1 MDAFIEFPE
10 KPSLKKTLSSD
21 FGRLSSIQHKV
32 IQDVSK
38 AHVESF
44 NYVLREGLSRAV
56 ADIPPC
62 EFALPNGDRVKLE
75 IRDPY
80 IGSPMISKNT
90 IGVVTPQVY
99 PAECRNR
106 GTTYRGRLDV
116 TVVWSVN
123 GVHQDT
129 IKKTVGEVPIMVKS
143 QVCNIAKMSPAEL
156 VRRGEEAGEFGGYF
170 IVNGNEKIIRM
181 LIMTRRNYPIA
192 MVRPSWKNRG
202 KMFSE
207 FGVSLRSVKPDQTG
221 TNMVLHYLTNGT
233 VQVMFSYMKEL
244 FFMPVMML
252 LKALCDVSDHH
263 IYSELIAGKEKDSF
277 FKGCIIN
284 MLRQVQNE
292 GLLTRD
298 QVRAYIGEKF
308 RICMRLPDWYS
319 DEEVATFLL
328 KHCICVHTESNVDK
342 FNLILLMI
350 RKLFAVA
357 KGECAIESADN
368 PMNHE
373 ILLAG
378 HLYLM
383 VLKEKLSGFLYS
395 IRQNIE
401 KKAKSTGS
409 AFKLSIAN
417 FSRALA
423 TSWDLTSAMNY
434 FLATGNVVTK
444 TGLGLMQFTGTT
456 VIAEKLNYWRYLSH
470 FRCVHRGAFFAEM
483 RTTTVRKLLPEA
495 WGFLCPVHTPD
506 GAPCGLLNHLTAL
519 VEVVNQ
525 QLPTSHL
532 PSLLVGL
539 GMAPLDGIRPNVA
552 ESYVV
557 VLDGRVLGYVED
569 SSVENMVTSLRTMK
583 ACGLEKVPQT
593 MEIGFVP
600 KTSQASQYPGVFLF
614 TSVARMMRPVLNMRT
629 DTIEWIGTFEQV
641 HLSICVVRDEAYEGI
656 TTHQELRQTSML
668 SLLANMIPYSDF
680 NQSPR
685 NMYQC
690 QMGKQTMGTPC
701 QALRYRSDNKLYRIQ
716 TPQTPL
722 VRPTAYD
729 HYDMDEYPTGT
740 NAIVAVI
747 SYTGYDMEDAM
758 VLNKSSVERGFKHG
772 SIYKSEVVNL
782 RVLGGD
788 TGRQVSLVFG
798 RKMTDRHLEGHIDLD
813 GLPYI
818 GTKVEHNQPVCSF
831 INVVTGETKVHK
843 YKNMEAGYIHEV
855 KLLGNDT
862 GTDILQAVCIT
873 YWIQRNPM
881 IGDKFASRHGQ
892 KGVCSLLLPVEN
904 MPFTE
909 SGMTPDIIFNPHGFP
924 SRMTIGM
931 MIESMA
937 GKSSMLHGVAHDA
950 TPFKFS
956 EDQPASEYFG
966 ELLQKAGYNYY
977 GTERMYSGVDGREL
991 EADIFF
997 GVVYYQRLRHM
1008 VADKYQVRTTGPVDT
1023 LTHQPVKGRKR
1034 AGGIRFGEMERDSL
1048 LAHGA
1053 SFLLQDRLFNCSD
1066 KSLAHL
1072 CTKCQSMLSPVV
1084 DKAESDVVRKWKC
1097 PTCQTSDFIE
1107 IISIPYVFRYLV
1119 AELAAMN
1126 IGVKLQVK

>member
-10 KPSLKKTLSSD
+10 KPSLEKTLTSD
-21 FGRLSSIQHKV
+21 FGKLTSKQYKV

-44 NYVLREGLSRAV
+44 NYMLKEGLSRAV

-62 EFALPNGDRVKLE
+62 EFGLPNGDRIKLE
-75 IRDPY
+75 LRDPY

-106 GTTYRGRLDV
+106 GTTYRGKLDV
-116 TVVWSVN
+116 TIVWSMN
-123 GVHQDT
+123 GVQQDT
-129 IKKTVGEVPIMVKS
+129 IKKTAGEVPIMVKS
-143 QVCNIAKMSPAEL
+143 LACNIAKMSPAEL

-170 IVNGNEKIIRM
+170 VVNGNEKIIRM

-207 FGVSLRSVKPDQTG
+207 YGVSLRSVKPDQTG
-221 TNMVLHYLTNGT
+221 SNLVLHYLTNGT

-252 LKALCDVSDHH
+252 LKALCDVTDHH
-263 IYSELIAGKEKDSF
+263 IYSELTAGKEDDSF

-292 GLLTRD
+292 GLLTRSE
-298 QVRAYIGEKF
+298 VRAYIGEKF
-308 RICMRLPDWYS
+308 RICMRLPEWYS
-319 DEEVATFLL
+319 DEQVAVFLL
-328 KHCICVHTESNVDK
+328 RHCICVHMESNVDK

-357 KGECAIESADN
+357 KGECAVESPDN

-373 ILLAG
+373 VLLAG

-401 KKAKSTGS
+401 KKAKSTGAS
-409 AFKLSIAN
+409 FKLNVAN

-423 TSWDLTSAMNY
+423 TAWDVTSAMNY
-434 FLATGNVVTK
+434 FLATGNVVSK
-444 TGLGLMQFTGTT
+444 SGLGLMQFTGTT

-506 GAPCGLLNHLTAL
+506 GAPCGLLNHMTAL
-519 VEVVNQ
+519 AEMVNQ
-525 QLPTSHL
+525 QHPTGHL
-532 PSLLVGL
+532 PALLASL
-539 GMAPLDGIRPNVA
+539 GMAPLDGIRPNIA

-569 SSVENMVTSLRTMK
+569 TKVETLVTSLRMLK
-583 ACGLEKVPQT
+583 ACGLEKVPPT
-593 MEIGFVP
+593 LEIGFVP

-614 TSVARMMRPVLNMRT
+614 STVARMMRPVLNMAT
-629 DTIEWIGTFEQV
+629 NTVEWIGTFEQV
-641 HLSICVVRDEAYEGI
+641 HLSICVVPEEAHEGI

-668 SLLANMIPYSDF
+668 SVLANMIPYSDF

-701 QALRYRSDNKLYRIQ
+701 QALRYRSDNKMYRIQ
-716 TPQTPL
+716 SPQTPV

-729 HYDMDEYPTGT
+729 HYHMDDFPTGT

-772 SIYKSEVVNL
+772 SIYKSEVINL
-782 RVLGGD
+782 RVLAGD
-788 TGRQVSLVFG
+788 TGKQVSLVFG
-798 RKMTDRHLEGHIDLD
+798 RKMTDRHLEDRIDLD

-818 GTKVEHNQPVCSF
+818 GTRVEHNQPVCSF
-831 INVVTGETKVHK
+831 INVVTGETRVHK
-843 YKNMEAGYIHEV
+843 YKSMEAGYIHDV

-862 GTDILQAVCIT
+862 GTDVLQNICIT

-892 KGVCSLLLPVEN
+892 KGVCSQMWPVEN
-904 MPFTE
+904 LPFTE

-937 GKSSMLHGVAHDA
+937 GKSSMLHGVVHDA

-1066 KSLAHL
+1066 KSLAYV
-1072 CTKCQSMLSPVV
+1072 CSKCMSMLSPVIDRV
-1084 DKAESDVVRKWKC
+1084 DGDIIRKWTC
-1097 PTCQTSDFIE
+1097 PTCRTGDFIE

-1126 IGVKLQVK
+1126 INVKLHVK

>member
-1 MDAFIEFPE
+1 MDAFTEFPE
-10 KPSLKKTLSSD
+10 KPSLRKTLTHE
-21 FGRLSSIQHKV
+21 FGKLPNKQYKV
-32 IQDVSK
+32 IQNVSK
-38 AHVESF
+38 AHIESF
-44 NYVLREGLSRAV
+44 NYMLKEGLSRAV
-56 ADIPPC
+56 ADIPPS
-62 EFALPNGDRVKLE
+62 EFALPNGDRIKIE
-75 IRDPY
+75 MKDPF
-80 IGSPMISKNT
+80 IGNPMISKNT
-90 IGVVTPQVY
+90 IGVVTPQIY

-106 GTTYRGRLDV
+106 GTTYRGKLDV
-116 TVVWSVN
+116 TLCWSLN
-123 GVHQDT
+123 GVQQDV
-129 IKKTVGEVPIMVKS
+129 IKKTAGEVPIMVKS
-143 QVCNIAKMSPAEL
+143 QVCNLSKLSPKEL
-156 VRRGEEAGEFGGYF
+156 VQRGEESEEFGGYF
-170 IVNGNEKIIRM
+170 VVNGNEKIIRM

-192 MVRPSWKNRG
+192 MMRNSWKNRG
-202 KMFSE
+202 KMYSE
-207 FGVSLRSVKPDQTG
+207 YGVSLRSVKPDQTG

-233 VQVMFSYMKEL
+233 VQVMFSYMKEI

-252 LKALCDVSDHH
+252 LKALCDVTDYH
-263 IYSELIAGKEKDSF
+263 IYSELVAGKENDSF
-277 FKGCIIN
+277 YKGCIIN

-292 GLLTRD
+292 NLLTRD
-298 QVRAYIGEKF
+298 EVRSYIGGKF
-308 RICMRLPDWYS
+308 RVCMRLPEWYS
-319 DEEVATFLL
+319 DEQVALFLL
-328 KHCICVHTESNVDK
+328 RHCICIHLDSNFDK

-350 RKLFAVA
+350 KKLFALA
-357 KGECAIESADN
+357 KGECAIESSDN

-373 ILLAG
+373 VLLPG

-383 VLKEKLSGFLYS
+383 VLKEKLGSFLFS

-401 KKAKSTGS
+401 KKAKSLGK
-409 AFKLSIAN
+409 AFKLTPAM
-417 FSRALA
+417 FSKVLGTAWEV
-423 TSWDLTSAMNY
+423 TGAMNY

-444 TGLGLMQFTGTT
+444 SGLGLMQFSGTT
-456 VIAEKLNYWRYLSH
+456 VLAEKLNYWRYLSH

-506 GAPCGLLNHLTAL
+506 GSPCGLLNHMTAM
-519 VEVVNQ
+519 VEMVNQ
-525 QLPTSHL
+525 QHSVAHL
-532 PSLLVGL
+532 TSLLTGL
-539 GMAPLDGIRPNVA
+539 GMFSLDGARPEVSRA
-552 ESYVV
+552 YVV

-569 SSVENMVTSLRTMK
+569 DRAPSLVTTLRTMK
-583 ACGLEKVPQT
+583 AHGLNKVPPT
-593 MEIGFVP
+593 LEIGFVP
-600 KTSQASQYPGVFLF
+600 KTSKASQYPGLFLF
-614 TSVARMMRPVLNMRT
+614 STVARMMRPVLNVAT
-629 DTIEWIGTFEQV
+629 GTVEWIGTFEQV
-641 HLSICVVRDEAYEGI
+641 HLNISVIPDEAHEGV

-668 SLLANMIPYSDF
+668 SVLGNMIPYSDF

-716 TPQTPL
+716 TPQTPF

-729 HYDMDEYPTGT
+729 HYHMDDFPTGT

-772 SIYKSEVVNL
+772 CVYKTELVNL
-782 RVLGGD
+782 RVLAGD
-788 TGRQVSLVFG
+788 TGRQTSLVFG
-798 RKMTDRHLEGHIDLD
+798 RKATDKYLEGKVDLD

-818 GTKVEHNQPVCSF
+818 GVKVEQNDPVCSF
-831 INVVTGETKVHK
+831 VNLVTGETKVHK
-843 YKNMEAGYIHEV
+843 YKSTESAYIHDV

-862 GTDILQAVCIT
+862 GTDLLQNICIT

-892 KGVCSLLLPVEN
+892 KGVCSQLWPIEN

-937 GKSSMLHGVAHDA
+937 GKSATLHGFVHDA

-956 EDQPASEYFG
+956 ENQPASEYFG
-966 ELLQKAGYNYY
+966 ELLKKAGYNYH
-977 GTERMYSGVDGREL
+977 GTERMYSGVDGREM
-991 EADIFF
+991 EANIFF

-1048 LAHGA
+1048 LAHGS

-1066 KSLAHL
+1066 RSLAYV
-1072 CTKCQSMLSPVV
+1072 CRKCGSVLSPLIEKP
-1084 DKAESDVVRKWKC
+1084 DGDVVRKWVC
-1097 PTCQTSDFIE
+1097 PACQTGDFVDT
-1107 IISIPYVFRYLV
+1107 ISMPYVFRYLA
-1119 AELAAMN
+1119 AELAGINMG
-1126 IGVKLQVK
+1126 IKLHIK

>member
-1 MDAFIEFPE
+1 
-10 KPSLKKTLSSD
+10 
-21 FGRLSSIQHKV
+21 
-32 IQDVSK
+32 
-38 AHVESF
+38 
-44 NYVLREGLSRAV
+44 
-56 ADIPPC
+56 
-62 EFALPNGDRVKLE
+62 
-75 IRDPY
+75 
-80 IGSPMISKNT
+80 
-90 IGVVTPQVY
+90 
-99 PAECRNR
+99 
-106 GTTYRGRLDV
+106 
-116 TVVWSVN
+116 
-123 GVHQDT
+123 
-129 IKKTVGEVPIMVKS
+129 
-143 QVCNIAKMSPAEL
+143 
-156 VRRGEEAGEFGGYF
+156 
-170 IVNGNEKIIRM
+170 
-181 LIMTRRNYPIA
+181 
-192 MVRPSWKNRG
+192 
-202 KMFSE
+202 
-207 FGVSLRSVKPDQTG
+207 
-221 TNMVLHYLTNGT
+221 
-233 VQVMFSYMKEL
+233 
-244 FFMPVMML
+244 
-252 LKALCDVSDHH
+252 
-263 IYSELIAGKEKDSF
+263 
-277 FKGCIIN
+277 
-284 MLRQVQNE
+284 
-292 GLLTRD
+292 
-298 QVRAYIGEKF
+298 
-308 RICMRLPDWYS
+308 
-319 DEEVATFLL
+319 
-328 KHCICVHTESNVDK
+328 
-342 FNLILLMI
+342 
-350 RKLFAVA
+350 
-357 KGECAIESADN
+357 
-368 PMNHE
+368 
-373 ILLAG
+373 
-378 HLYLM
+378 
-383 VLKEKLSGFLYS
+383 
-395 IRQNIE
+395 
-401 KKAKSTGS
+401 
-409 AFKLSIAN
+409 
-417 FSRALA
+417 
-423 TSWDLTSAMNY
+423 
-434 FLATGNVVTK
+434 
-444 TGLGLMQFTGTT
+444 MQFTGTT

-470 FRCVHRGAFFAEM
+470 FRCLG
-483 RTTTVRKLLPEA
+483 LSLPCA
-495 WGFLCPVHTPD
+495 HALMAP
-506 GAPCGLLNHLTAL
+506 PCGLLNHLTAL

-641 HLSICVVRDEAYEGI
+641 HLSICVVRDEAYEGE
-656 TTHQELRQTSML
+656 TCTSVRWANRQWAH
-668 SLLANMIPYSDF
+668 LAKHCVTA
-680 NQSPR
+680 Q
-685 NMYQC
+685 
-690 QMGKQTMGTPC
+690 
-701 QALRYRSDNKLYRIQ
+701 DNKLYRIQ